1 MSNGRLK
8 VGMFGVGRMG
18 LVHLEHLATRARA
31 GDIDLVAIGD
41 RHHSTLSHARSRLEA
56 WLTPDAA
63 CAVGSFATPEAM
75 ADACALA
82 ACVVAS
88 RTADHARDTLAFATR
103 GIRVL
108 VEKPL
113 AQSMDEAAALCAAL
127 DGARGDLVQIA
138 FQRHY
143 DAAAQA
149 AARWVA
155 DGRIGALQQS
165 QHVLQDKNPSPANYQ
180 SAGITADMAIHLIFE
195 AMAFRGFA
203 LPATVQALRFV
214 APHYDDRA
222 HEGASVVHAFCQW
235 ADGSVAHLWGSRINN
250 TGYDNGFKLI
260 GTDGRIDVG
269 EFVGDFGP
277 IHAKLWTGTRDGA
290 PRGVLADSLTFAM
303 TPSDATHP
311 DFHARYASAYAAE
324 VDAFLAA
331 ARDGTPCTPGLDV
344 GWKTMLVAELA
355 ERSSRDGGRLFRVVR
370 PDGSALRNPDDAVAL
385 LAGL

>member
-1 MSNGRLK
+1 
-8 VGMFGVGRMG
+8 MFGVGRMG
-18 LVHLEHLATRARA
+18 LVHLAHLAQRARSGA
-31 GDIDLVAIGD
+31 IGLVALGD
-41 RHHSTLSHARSRLEA
+41 RHPPTLVHARSRLDEWMTPEA
-56 WLTPDAA
+56 AR
-63 CAVGSFATPEAM
+63 AVGSFATPEAM
-75 ADACALA
+75 ADARALD

-88 RTADHARDTLAFATR
+88 RTKDHARDTLAFATR

-127 DGARGDLVQIA
+127 DGSRGDLVQIA

-143 DAAAQA
+143 DAAARSA
-149 AARWVA
+149 TRWVA
-155 DGRIGALQQS
+155 EGRIGALQQS
-165 QHVLQDKNPSPANYQ
+165 HHVLQDKNPTPANYQ

-203 LPATVQALRFV
+203 LPASVQALRFM

-222 HEGASVVHAFCQW
+222 NEGASVVHAFCQW

-260 GTDGRIDVG
+260 GTEGRIDVG

-290 PRGVLADSLTFAM
+290 PRGVLSESLAFEM
-303 TPSDATHP
+303 TPSDTTQP
-311 DFHARYASAYAAE
+311 DFHARFAQAYAAE
-324 VDAFLAA
+324 VDEFLAS
-331 ARDGTPCTPGLDV
+331 ARDGTPCAPGLDV

-355 ERSSRDGGRLFRVVR
+355 ERSSRERGRLFRVAR
-370 PDGSALRNPDDAVAL
+370 PDGSPLRNPDDAAAL
-385 LAGL
+385 LAGF